1 MPGINRHLI
10 FSLLLAIALPA
21 GASPGERPRVN
32 PCPGP
37 IDSETDPAP
46 VNGDLLVANVRELT
60 TGDKTPAMNFTPET
74 EKELKEAVDPNLVK
88 TKMEQFYRLLYVIQA
103 HARPSPGKIVV
114 FDPLGVRKILATAGV
129 FTDPAV
135 PDQIVSVSVDRTK
148 EEDPRYTVRFGTDSL
163 KVPLNK
169 GKGFYA
175 WENGRC
181 QFNES
186 LLFYKEFAFSLRV
199 RPNGN
204 LIARYFSGVD
214 LYGDFGTRGA
224 FNIDLN
230 YVGLRSVEF
239 FKGKK
244 LGKVV
249 AFVSDQEFKKNPHNP
264 LLRIVTKF
272 VGNTS
277 IQPIDW

>member
-1 MPGINRHLI
+1 
-10 FSLLLAIALPA
+10 
-21 GASPGERPRVN
+21 VN

-46 VNGDLLVANVRELT
+46 VNGDLLAANVRGLAT
-60 TGDKTPAMNFTPET
+60 TDKAPAMDFTLEA
-74 EKELKEAVDPNLVK
+74 EKELKETVDPNLVK

-103 HARPSPGKIVV
+103 HAQPPALGKIVQ
-114 FDPLGVRKILATAGV
+114 FDPAGVRKILATAGV
-129 FTDPAV
+129 FTDPAI
-135 PDQIVSVSVDRTK
+135 PDQIVAVSVDRTK
-148 EEDPRYTVRFGTDSL
+148 KEDPRYTVRFGTDSL

-175 WENGRC
+175 WDNGRC

-186 LLFYKEFAFSLRV
+186 LLFYREFAFSLRV

-230 YVGLRSVEF
+230 FIGLRSVEF

-244 LGKVV
+244 LGEVV
-249 AFVSDQEFKKNPHNP
+249 AFVSDQEFKKNNHNP
-264 LLRIVTKF
+264 LLRFVTKF
-272 VGNTS
+272 VSNKS
-277 IQPIDW
+277 VQPIDW